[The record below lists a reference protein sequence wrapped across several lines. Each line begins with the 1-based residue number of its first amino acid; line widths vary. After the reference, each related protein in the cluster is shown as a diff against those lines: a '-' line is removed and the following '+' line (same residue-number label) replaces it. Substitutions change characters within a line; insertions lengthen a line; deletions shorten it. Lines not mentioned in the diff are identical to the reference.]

1 MFRKAAASIS
11 TVLLIAGFAACS
23 DDDSSSV
30 LPACDSYCAAA
41 AECDPQFS
49 YQHCT
54 LGCRDLVSRNG
65 AACEQAFADAGD
77 CMEAAAD
84 CNAAVQGCAQEL
96 AAIDAACPD
105 Q

>member
-1 MFRKAAASIS
+1 
-11 TVLLIAGFAACS
+11 
-23 DDDSSSV
+23 
-30 LPACDSYCAAA
+30 
-41 AECDPQFS
+41 
-49 YQHCT
+49 
-54 LGCRDLVSRNG
+54 VSRNG

-84 CNAAVQGCAQEL
+84 CNAAIQGCAQEL